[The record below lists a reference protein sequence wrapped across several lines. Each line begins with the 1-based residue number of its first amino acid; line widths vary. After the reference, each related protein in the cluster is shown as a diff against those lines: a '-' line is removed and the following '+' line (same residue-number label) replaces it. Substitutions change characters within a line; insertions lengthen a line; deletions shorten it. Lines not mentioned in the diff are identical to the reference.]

1 MGGTIP
7 MAIDRRIEEPC
18 QSENAGAPK
27 KQKKNL
33 PYESH
38 GSCITTVLENKLA
51 EANSILA

>member
-1 MGGTIP
+1 